1 MEAEEAHDGHKCG
14 STEDDVEKMAVMNG
28 AMRCKVASIVGEERK
43 IISMIGDTRIKPG
56 LPLMLGACN
65 LH

>member
-1 MEAEEAHDGHKCG
+1 MQGRIDRGR
-14 STEDDVEKMAVMNG
+14 G
-28 AMRCKVASIVGEERK
+28 AK

-56 LPLMLGACN
+56 LPLMLGACT